1 MTIQELRRYLR
12 KTRRHLSKFE
22 QRQSAQKVLN
32 RLIRSPEFIHAQRI
46 GLYLHCLLYTSDAAD
61 EMD

>member
-22 QRQSAQKVLN
+22 QRQA
-32 RLIRSPEFIHAQRI
+32 
-46 GLYLHCLLYTSDAAD
+46 
-61 EMD
+61 